1 MQNKLLKS
9 YSKPKYG
16 DPAELFPQD
25 QYISDLTA
33 LRNKY
38 ALRLHKGLAEFIIK
52 HKHARAIYLYL
63 ELKPLF
69 SSGVIFADYDRIPYK
84 KIAEF
89 TGEGISTI
97 RRKITILKKMKLI
110 KIDHKKNICL
120 ASIKKLPIAI
130 KATKDPQHYKKKY
143 FLLNNGDTQFTI
155 KNVAIYENLKRQE
168 HRLFIKIY
176 QKELQEIL
184 YQRDRL
190 DNINS
195 NGAKPKQLSKC
206 EQYFT
211 KGQLKRIRKSVR
223 NNFDQLKRKY
233 QNIYDRQIQQLN
245 FGFPEINPNITLSCK
260 GLGNVLGVSPSSAH
274 YQLKQLAN
282 RGLIYYEGNYS
293 LITDKSPAIF
303 ESICGIRSDVF
314 SYVYPTRKTISG
326 KIRKYFI
333 NKPNTLKPLENT
345 LFF

>member
-9 YSKPKYG
+9 YTKHQYG
-16 DPAELFPQD
+16 DTAKLFPQD
-25 QYISDLTA
+25 SYISDLTT

-52 HKHARAIYLYL
+52 HKNARAIFLFL

-69 SSGVIFADYDRIPYK
+69 SSGVIFADGDRIPYK

-97 RRKITILKKMKLI
+97 RRKITTLKKMKLI
-110 KIDHKKNICL
+110 TIDHKKNICL
-120 ASIKKLPIAI
+120 ASLKKLPIVI
-130 KATKDPQHYKKKY
+130 KATKDPKHYKRKY

-184 YQRDRL
+184 IQRERL

-195 NGAKPKQLSKC
+195 NGKPKQLSRC

-223 NNFDQLKRKY
+223 NNYDQLKRKY

-260 GLGNVLGVSPSSAH
+260 GLGNVLGVSPSSGF
-274 YQLKQLAN
+274 YQMKQLAA

-293 LITDKSPAIF
+293 LIPEKSPAIF
-303 ESICGIRSDVF
+303 EDICGIRSDVF

-333 NKPNTLKPLENT
+333 NKPNTIKPLENAI
-345 LFF
+345 FF